1 MGAATC
7 PGDEK
12 GTIHLGLL
20 MGAPDCPGGGNGT
33 IHLGLLMEAAECPGG
48 ENGGDSSLIG
58 DSLLLLRIFIA
69 CCVTCSAWED
79 TKQNVVLT
87 CTISTKRYCVHSHNM
102 SRTAEV
108 IPTSPRNLSSLAVS
122 ERLVH
127 YLT

>member
-20 MGAPDCPGGGNGT
+20 MGAADCPGGGNGT
-33 IHLGLLMEAAECPGG
+33 IHLGLLMEAADCPGG

-58 DSLLLLRIFIA
+58 DSLLLLRILIA

-79 TKQNVVLT
+79 TKQMLYSHARYQPRGTVFTVTT
-87 CTISTKRYCVHSHNM
+87 C
-102 SRTAEV
+102 RTLRRSF
-108 IPTSPRNLSSLAVS
+108 PTC
-122 ERLVH
+122 H
-127 YLT
+127 H

>member
-20 MGAPDCPGGGNGT
+20 MGAADCPGGGNGT
-33 IHLGLLMEAAECPGG
+33 IHPGLLMEAAECPGG
-48 ENGGDSSLIG
+48 ENGVDSSLIG
-58 DSLLLLRIFIA
+58 DSLLLLRILIA
-69 CCVTCSAWED
+69 CCATCSAWED

-108 IPTSPRNLSSLAVS
+108 IPNLSSLAVP